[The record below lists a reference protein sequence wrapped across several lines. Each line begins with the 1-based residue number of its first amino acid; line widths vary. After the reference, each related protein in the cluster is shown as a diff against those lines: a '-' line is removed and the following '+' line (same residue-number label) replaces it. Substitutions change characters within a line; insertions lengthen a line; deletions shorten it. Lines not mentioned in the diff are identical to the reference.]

1 MRNGS
6 DRALRLGAGALVAV
20 FVTAALAAS
29 PEPAAP
35 AVQSAGRGAPLAV
48 DPRILIPQPGRD
60 ATQQELMDY
69 ARKTTVN
76 VVGPTR
82 QRLRPFNFLPP
93 PPAAAGTPAAPA
105 PAPAAARPGSPAVP
119 PAGFGAQPRP
129 GEAIEVGSAW
139 NGAVPKGVKP
149 LPVDVFTSK
158 DFYQDQQYWT
168 DPRYYRCN
176 SPAGIEQQRGTSG
189 GALVTNNDPKT
200 APWGYCDRDLPRK
213 ALVSPYAFKTAKD
226 HYAALLAEAKT
237 RGGPIKHTYATV
249 PGDWSGRYGVEF
261 RNGDWY
267 ASGAYSQVSTWMSLL
282 TPEYQKRFVQQ
293 IYHEVVDAAS
303 QWPSQYCWPEGF
315 MRRFDPVAIQP
326 QINPHV
332 FVVTPDLVTIS
343 AGVAR
348 NFLTSIQVG
357 REFRTDG
364 AVPRLGADVP
374 RWYGETVGFWDK
386 DALVTW
392 TSNIQGWMVHGKF
405 EFSSKMQSIEI
416 YSPERDATGKI
427 TAMKHEAIFYDPEA
441 LVEPIRIVRSLPRMA
456 GLDEGNPYTFIECV
470 PNIYPIKGHAIAVTP
485 GQEIQFEVPD
495 IYGRPWA
502 KNWEKYFEQGMK
514 RPDTDEALFKFD

>member
-1 MRNGS
+1 MRS
-6 DRALRLGAGALVAV
+6 ILS
-20 FVTAALAAS
+20 TAALCAA
-29 PEPAAP
+29 AAFVVADAADAP
-35 AVQSAGRGAPLAV
+35 APTSARGAPLAV
-48 DPRILIPQPGRD
+48 DPRVNVPPPPPN
-60 ATQQELMDY
+60 ATQQQIDEFVRLTQS
-69 ARKTTVN
+69 RT
-76 VVGPTR
+76 VGP
-82 QRLRPFNFLPP
+82 QRLRLGGF
-93 PPAAAGTPAAPA
+93 PAAAGAVPGRPPA
-105 PAPAAARPGSPAVP
+105 PAGSPTATP
-119 PAGFGAQPRP
+119 PPQDRGATNGPV
-129 GEAIEVGSAW
+129 IEIGTAW
-139 NGAVPKGVKP
+139 GGAVPKGVKP

-158 DFYQDQQYWT
+158 DFYQDKQYWT
-168 DPRYYRCN
+168 DPRYFRCN
-176 SPAGIEQQRGTSG
+176 SPAAIEQQRGTTG
-189 GALVTNNDPKT
+189 GAMVVNGDPKT

-213 ALVSPYAFKTAKD
+213 AIVSPYPYKTAQA
-226 HYAALLAEAKT
+226 HYEALLAEAKAH
-237 RGGPIKHTYATV
+237 GGPIKHTYATV
-249 PGDWSGRYGVEF
+249 PGDWSGRYGVDF

-326 QINPHV
+326 GINPHV
-332 FVVTPDLVTIS
+332 VVVTPDLVTIS

-348 NFLTSIQVG
+348 NFLTSISVG
-357 REFRTDG
+357 RQFRMDG

-374 RWYGETVGFWDK
+374 RWYGETIGFWDK

-416 YSPERDATGKI
+416 YTPVRDASGKV
-427 TAMKHEAIFYDPEA
+427 TALNHEAIFYDPEA
-441 LVEPIRIVRSLPRMA
+441 LVEPIRIVRNLNRMS

-470 PNIYPIKGHAIAVTP
+470 PNIYPVKGHATAVTP
-485 GQEIQFEVPD
+485 GQEIVFEVPD

-502 KNWEKYFEQGMK
+502 KNWEKFYEQNMK
-514 RPDTDEALFKFD
+514 RPDGDEAMFKFD